1 MVLRM
6 PEVKISAIKSRVKLK
21 PKTLDQVFGLFN
33 RNLIFTY
40 PELNGLCSFNHD
52 ESIHRYLEKFL
63 TNVV

>member
-21 PKTLDQVFGLFN
+21 PKTLDQVFRLFGN
-33 RNLIFTY
+33 PIFTY
-40 PELNGLCSFNHD
+40 PELNGLYSFNPD
-52 ESIHRYLEKFL
+52 ESIHTYLEKFL

>member
-21 PKTLDQVFGLFN
+21 PKTLDQVFRLF
-33 RNLIFTY
+33 RNLIFF
-40 PELNGLCSFNHD
+40 PELNGLYSFNHD